1 MASYSNWVTARRK
14 EYADA
19 ISEAYQNAGASN
31 AYGEAWTAL
40 SGDSDIADLLPT
52 ATDNSHKIRFWN
64 TGGPTA
70 AAPEILRFGAWLQA
84 NTATASK
91 LNLSVQTTVD
101 AGAQSSLTN
110 VGIVGS
116 EFRQWKGQQVYTFAN
131 GIVVGRGSKLIAS
144 LGASIPE
151 LTSGLGTD
159 VLIYFDGIPNSKG
172 STTRGTTVFNG
183 DVVVSGSIQGVGG
196 IVIIDDVIQLETG
209 VHNPAGIGVNDAGKI
224 MLRDRGDGFIDL
236 IDSTERLYT
245 GSIEQS
251 KIWVGT
257 QNTNSARH
265 GTTLIPNGNFSQVTA
280 VEESGTVVEYPSGAV
295 TIGETAREVNFHTN
309 GSTIDYGVLSF
320 DADGGAGFLMPA
332 IPIECESYKVVVRYK
347 AGTSTVDAGNSG
359 NDNAGIYFFF
369 HETSDGATT
378 GLGAKEYVYHS
389 SGGKAGTTS
398 IQSGISPYTTNTT
411 EQWLNPSSNNSYP
424 NQGSN
429 ISDAW
434 TITTFTYNPTKSGS
448 PASLAVNWASFGV
461 FAKNSGNQKI
471 LFDYIVMTPRPPL
484 ASDIAADIAAVDQG
498 LTTEVGSKIPDAD
511 FPTSSVAWRAWPIS
525 GAHSDTSLTILPT
538 GGDNNPATGADSAA
552 KIKLGAI
559 STNCG
564 LLSDAFYRENDRYSI
579 GVRIRADANCDI
591 KLCVVEET
599 GNIDLFNSNSYVTP
613 TGANVV
619 EVGTAKNT
627 GAVDLTSV
635 QVTQTITGDNSSP
648 YTWYNVFGTYTVTG
662 LSTVSSSSTPPTS
675 NINRISFLL
684 KVLTAGVDAYI
695 DYAWMAPQTSSADIS
710 TALANQAVG
719 DANTFVTDIND
730 KLVKESGSLIP
741 NASMAMPSSA
751 ISTDPPAGYRNHN
764 ATLTTET
771 DATTGD
777 KRIKVVPTAATGTLI
792 SPAFDLGSG
801 NSSDKYAIGVLVKAQ
816 TTANIVVKVAYHT
829 KQLSEQAV
837 LDSKSGGYT
846 TLAPTA
852 SSTDVLT
859 GVSATARAS
868 EGTTST
874 WENILM
880 TWDKKAVD
888 NTAMVASV
896 LVQGDATFYVDYI
909 YAAAQAC
916 SFDLADTQ
924 AQARRD
930 EAIAQASGALQG
942 LTNGLN
948 QEQGSLLANSS
959 FGSYLYDSVLTKQV
973 PKNWAWTRSTT
984 SLHRVVSATEVTS
997 YNGQT
1002 GPAVLGEV
1010 VDNKSQVGAC
1020 GLVTT
1025 GGTVNG
1031 ILSSYFT
1038 LPFVPS
1044 TESTFTVDSTDYS
1057 PVGKY
1062 TLSLKLKVSS
1072 ANAVGIRLLAH
1083 ESKSVPN
1090 SNQEFILC
1098 TTTSSSAYANTTS
1111 LSATARASSIHSD
1124 YSTKTLL
1131 VNDTTG
1137 STSLIKVINIT
1148 QEDTQPGLSSS
1159 DEYIEFFPVDT
1170 ADKGG
1175 GQSNQGDLDA
1185 TVENIAD
1192 WYSVAGTYTPSTG
1205 AKFVSFEIIIEDT
1218 NAGSG
1223 RADVYIDYISLVAQT
1238 MDADFA
1244 STLAQAR
1251 TEDLMDNL
1259 EAEPPQ
1265 TGNLLENPYFTTSIK
1280 RTRSS
1285 KNYPKKW
1292 VPYGYNPRGSFD
1304 FLQFANPSLFRGA
1317 KILGKV
1323 GSTSYQYP
1331 GLISRAFRTIAPDY
1345 EITVR
1350 LKRNSSADG
1359 DVAFQ
1364 IAALEYDSD
1373 IDDNIEVIGPAA
1385 NMPTSVASIVQAQAR
1400 YKYLTDTSDS
1410 DNSIT
1415 RSDGGSVTTAN
1426 VSGTQWIDMEHDN
1439 YVTYKIQYIPT
1450 STARY
1455 ASFRIMF
1462 RNENDEG
1469 VSIAMFKCAVDT
1481 PYKIMD
1487 RHLSTLFGNGDNLA
1501 TLLGTPSKVFTG
1513 PLGITNVSEIK
1524 NTNITLT
1531 KSGGEF
1537 TFNGSSLGALSATD
1551 VGAKDSSYSPTLS
1564 EITTGLGI
1572 TGVNDIKNNQVNQ
1585 TFIETAMGSGWSK
1598 ADTLNSN
1605 VVTGTAALGYTPF
1618 HAGNKPTKGDVGLG
1632 AVQNYSATDLAG
1644 LTAFTDNFNKF
1655 EASDAVTAAGG
1666 MNLLNFSN
1674 FGNKVKGV
1682 TQYKLVNP
1690 YKNYAP
1696 NGDFKLMTDTDAYI
1710 DAQSVDQGVYPTGC
1724 WFGSTNFGTTPNDA
1738 DGEDGGSQLGSF
1750 AGNIYT
1756 ATTSAGK
1763 SLKYTGGYDSG
1774 NISHTPP
1781 SWYYPHINEDT
1792 DGNYINLAAF
1802 GHGITFSSQKIAG
1815 GAKVKVK
1822 FQAKCAVRSTGALL
1836 GSFWAG
1842 DEENDISNRQLKWQH
1857 LPNAIEGALAVTI
1870 QGYADEEDKDFYVA
1884 TTTNA
1889 ECPANRDAS
1898 ARVVDG
1904 GTDEYIAQ
1912 KTVTV
1917 SSTSWA
1923 TYSADF
1929 IVPDDLEAFC
1939 VSIGRKANWTHN
1951 EFLTACPTW
1960 QHDET
1965 PIGYTGNGT
1974 NAYTVY
1980 ADKGETWYNSYL
1992 DAATNTSGNTTN
2004 PHSSYDY
2011 VAGWEIADINSRLI
2025 ASGGGVEFNYSGHSA
2040 SWTSK
2045 AINNDANYISVRNV
2059 ECKEVSGL
2067 TLSAMVT
2074 LKSVSYSVG
2083 GGGFR
2088 APLLGSDA
2096 SFKQDIEPASN
2107 AMDLISQLPVSRF
2120 RWIPRESE
2128 APEDMEQVPKS
2139 WGMIAQDVETVH
2151 ETFVGRSKRT
2161 SGIKLGLNADEL
2173 IALSVKAIQEQQEII
2188 ESQRKD
2194 IDDLKELVN
2203 KLVED
2208 KNNNDD
2214 NDIT

>member
-1 MASYSNWVTARRK
+1 MASYSNWITSRK
-14 EYADA
+14 IEYADA
-19 ISEAYQNAGASN
+19 ITEAYENAGASN
-31 AYGEAWTAL
+31 AFGEAWTAL

-52 ATDNSHKIRFWN
+52 ASDNAHKKRFWN

-70 AAPEILRFGAWLQA
+70 EAPEILRFGAWLQA
-84 NTATASK
+84 NTAIASK
-91 LNLSVQTTVD
+91 LNLSVQVTIDT
-101 AGAQSSLTN
+101 GQQSNLTN
-110 VGIVGS
+110 VGVVGA
-116 EFRQWKGQQVYTFAN
+116 EYRQWKGQQVYTFAN

-144 LGASIPE
+144 LGATIPE

-159 VLIYFDGIPNSKG
+159 VLIYFDGVPNSKG

-224 MLRDRGDGFIDL
+224 MLRDRGDGFVDL

-280 VEESGTVVEYPSGAV
+280 IEESSTVVEYPSGAI
-295 TIGETAREVNFHTN
+295 TIGDTSREINFHAN
-309 GSTIDYGVLSF
+309 GSTIDYGILSF
-320 DADGGAGFLMPA
+320 DANGGAGFLMPA
-332 IPIECESYKVVVRYK
+332 IPIECESYKVVVRFK
-347 AGTSTVDAGNSG
+347 AGTGAVDAAGSG
-359 NDNAGIYFFF
+359 DDNTGIYFFF

-378 GLGAKEYVYHS
+378 GLGDKEYVYHS
-389 SGGKAGTTS
+389 SGGKTGTTS
-398 IQSGISPYTTNTT
+398 MQSGISAYTTNST

-424 NQGSN
+424 NQGSD
-429 ISDAW
+429 IPAAW
-434 TITTFTYNPTKSGS
+434 TIKTFTYSPTKSGS
-448 PASLAVNWASFGV
+448 PASLAVNWASFGM
-461 FAKNSGNQKI
+461 FAKNAGNQKI
-471 LFDYIVMTPRPPL
+471 LVDYIVMTQRPPL

-498 LTTEVGSKIPDAD
+498 LANEVGSKIPDAD
-511 FPTSSVAWRAWPIS
+511 FPVSSVSWRAWPIS
-525 GAHSDTSLTILPT
+525 GAHSDTSITILPT
-538 GGDNNPATGADSAA
+538 GGDNNPATGADSAL
-552 KIKLGAI
+552 KVKLGAI

-579 GVRIRADANCDI
+579 GVRIRADANCDV
-591 KLCVVEET
+591 KLCVVEES

-613 TGANVV
+613 TGSNVV

-719 DANTFVTDIND
+719 DANTFVTNIND

-741 NASMAMPSSA
+741 NASMALPSSSV
-751 ISTDPPAGYRNHN
+751 STDPPAGYRNHN

-801 NSSDKYAIGVLVKAQ
+801 NSSDKYAVGVLVKAH

-837 LDSKSGGYT
+837 LDGKSGGYT
-846 TLAPTA
+846 TLAPSA

-959 FGSYLYDSVLTKQV
+959 FGSYLYDSASTKQI

-984 SLHRVVSATEVTS
+984 RLHRVVSATEVTS

-1010 VDNKSQVGAC
+1010 IDNKNQVGAC

-1031 ILSSYFT
+1031 VLSSYFT
-1038 LPFVPS
+1038 LPFVPD

-1083 ESKSVPN
+1083 ESKSVPD

-1137 STSLIKVINIT
+1137 STSLIKVINIS
-1148 QEDTQPGLSSS
+1148 QNDSQAGYSSS
-1159 DEYIEFFPVDT
+1159 DEYIEFFPVDNSET
-1170 ADKGG
+1170 
-1175 GQSNQGDLDA
+1175 QGDLDA
-1185 TVENIAD
+1185 TVQNTGD
-1192 WYSVAGTYTPSTG
+1192 WYSAAGTYTPSTG

-1259 EAEPPQ
+1259 EDDPAQ
-1265 TGNLLENPYFTTSIK
+1265 VGNLLANPYFTSAIK
-1280 RTRSS
+1280 RTRV
-1285 KNYPKKW
+1285 NARPKKW
-1292 VPYGYNPRGSFD
+1292 IPYRASGTQPNFSMMSFLNTSLNRG
-1304 FLQFANPSLFRGA
+1304 L
-1317 KILGKV
+1317 KLGEMNGTAYAYKGV
-1323 GSTSYQYP
+1323 LSTP
-1331 GLISRAFRTIAPDY
+1331 FRTQNPDY
-1345 EITVR
+1345 EILIR
-1350 LKRNSSADG
+1350 AKISSTDSNAEL
-1359 DVAFQ
+1359 VVEAF
-1364 IAALEYDSD
+1364 ESDSD
-1373 IDDNIEVIGPAA
+1373 IDEDWTQCITNSASLVPAGV
-1385 NMPTSVASIVQAQAR
+1385 NTTL
-1400 YKYLTDTSDS
+1400 Y
-1410 DNSIT
+1410 
-1415 RSDGGSVTTAN
+1415 DGGGAAYTRANETLTVEGSASLTTSWQ
-1426 VSGTQWIDMEHDN
+1426 VF
-1439 YVTYKIQYIPT
+1439 KIEYIPT

-1455 ASFRIMF
+1455 ASLRIKGK
-1462 RNENDEG
+1462 NLDSALELHLG
-1469 VSIAMFKCAVDT
+1469 YAKCQVDT

-1487 RHLSTLFGNGDNLA
+1487 RHLSTLFGDGDNLA
-1501 TLLGTPSKVFTG
+1501 TLLATPSKVFTG
-1513 PLGITNVSEIK
+1513 PLGITNISEIK
-1524 NTNITLT
+1524 NT
-1531 KSGGEF
+1531 
-1537 TFNGSSLGALSATD
+1537 
-1551 VGAKDSSYSPTLS
+1551 
-1564 EITTGLGI
+1564 
-1572 TGVNDIKNNQVNQ
+1572 GVNQA
-1585 TFIETAMGSGWSK
+1585 FIETAMGSGWSK
-1598 ADTLNSN
+1598 AATLNTN
-1605 VVTGTAALGYTPF
+1605 VATGTSALGYTPF
-1618 HAGNKPTKGDVGLG
+1618 HAGNKPTKSDVGLG

-1666 MNLLNFSN
+1666 MNLSAFSN
-1674 FGNKVKGV
+1674 FGSSVQTGVNRASVFSKKFGNPTTSPIYGKNELENADFREAIDIHSLTYGRPAHFGVINDILGQEGISYAAYNSNTPNSTAAYYDFTGDNRVSYIDEDRSAIHLKSGAPLIAKGV
-1682 TQYKLVNP
+1682 PLEGGKEYRVTVRCKLNSTSATTVEPQGGAMLYNVVSNT
-1690 YKNYAP
+1690 YSSYRKVATTMGTGYESDMDTRLGWGMLMLGINYRTAAP
-1696 NGDFKLMTDTDAYI
+1696 DTDTSYI
-1710 DAQSVDQGVYPTGC
+1710 VYAN
-1724 WFGSTNFGTTPNDA
+1724 SASSGTTDNGLKYQGRN
-1738 DGEDGGSQLGSF
+1738 GEEYTTFNISGSSMDE
-1750 AGNIYT
+1750 YT
-1756 ATTSAGK
+1756 ATFTLPDDAIFGSVYVRRFWHISAAVNPSYGI
-1763 SLKYTGGYDSG
+1763 YGTVGNASG
-1774 NISHTPP
+1774 VRYFLIENISLQQRTGTSVSSFVSLYNTLAGATATVTPTLRSNWNISDKHLKDNIQNIDDSIQVIKKLNP
-1781 SWYYPHINEDT
+1781 
-1792 DGNYINLAAF
+1792 
-1802 GHGITFSSQKIAG
+1802 
-1815 GAKVKVK
+1815 VK
-1822 FQAKCAVRSTGALL
+1822 FTWKDNAMHTEIHEIE
-1836 GSFWAG
+1836 F
-1842 DEENDISNRQLKWQH
+1842 DENGEEIEPDRI
-1857 LPNAIEGALAVTI
+1857 PNYGL
-1870 QGYADEEDKDFYVA
+1870 
-1884 TTTNA
+1884 
-1889 ECPANRDAS
+1889 
-1898 ARVVDG
+1898 
-1904 GTDEYIAQ
+1904 IAQ
-1912 KTVTV
+1912 
-1917 SSTSWA
+1917 
-1923 TYSADF
+1923 
-1929 IVPDDLEAFC
+1929 
-1939 VSIGRKANWTHN
+1939 
-1951 EFLTACPTW
+1951 
-1960 QHDET
+1960 
-1965 PIGYTGNGT
+1965 
-1974 NAYTVY
+1974 
-1980 ADKGETWYNSYL
+1980 
-1992 DAATNTSGNTTN
+1992 
-2004 PHSSYDY
+2004 
-2011 VAGWEIADINSRLI
+2011 EIAEILPELVVHN
-2025 ASGGGVEFNYSGHSA
+2025 ASTQTVDFDDVEEG
-2040 SWTSK
+2040 
-2045 AINNDANYISVRNV
+2045 D
-2059 ECKEVSGL
+2059 
-2067 TLSAMVT
+2067 
-2074 LKSVSYSVG
+2074 
-2083 GGGFR
+2083 
-2088 APLLGSDA
+2088 P
-2096 SFKQDIEPASN
+2096 P
-2107 AMDLISQLPVSRF
+2107 P
-2120 RWIPRESE
+2120 ESE
-2128 APEDMEQVPKS
+2128 TVEYMGVDYTQLIP
-2139 WGMIAQDVETVH
+2139 IA
-2151 ETFVGRSKRT
+2151 
-2161 SGIKLGLNADEL
+2161 I
-2173 IALSVKAIQEQQEII
+2173 KAIQEQQEII
-2188 ESQRKD
+2188 DSQRKD

-2203 KLVED
+2203 KLIENKGD
-2208 KNNNDD
+2208 TDAD
-2214 NDIT
+2214 ET